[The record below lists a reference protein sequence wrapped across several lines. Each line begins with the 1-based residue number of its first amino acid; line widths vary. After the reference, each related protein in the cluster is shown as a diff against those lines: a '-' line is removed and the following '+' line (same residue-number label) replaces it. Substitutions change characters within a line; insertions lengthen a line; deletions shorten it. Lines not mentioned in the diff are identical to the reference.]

1 MSKLDKYMND
11 PDIVNESMP
20 LREVHA
26 IRLMIWDEIKDM
38 TPEERV
44 AYYNDANDVIKEY
57 SLERLVVDKA
67 PPRWAVTHKLSPRLG
82 GFFIAWKITF

>member
-11 PDIVNESMP
+11 PDIVNEPMP

-38 TPEERV
+38 TPEERA
-44 AYYNDANDVIKEY
+44 AYYNDNRDAATEPASKAHTVETSVI
-57 SLERLVVDKA
+57 
-67 PPRWAVTHKLSPRLG
+67 P
-82 GFFIAWKITF
+82 

>member
-67 PPRWAVTHKLSPRLG
+67 PPR
-82 GFFIAWKITF
+82 